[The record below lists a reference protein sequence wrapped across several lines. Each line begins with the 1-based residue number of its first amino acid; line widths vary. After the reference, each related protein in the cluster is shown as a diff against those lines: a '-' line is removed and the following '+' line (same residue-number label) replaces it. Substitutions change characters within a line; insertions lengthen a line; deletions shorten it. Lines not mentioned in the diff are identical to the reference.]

1 MNSNYKP
8 MANVTI
14 EKIRQGP
21 SINERYGHIPLV
33 TSSVNL
39 IFLFMKRQ
47 FFFFSSRNKN
57 KFGPIVSWA
66 EENWK
71 QIESIRDNL
80 LDDFEEMTFDYPT
93 SYSCKYFGCTIK
105 NSEEGEKFV
114 QSKWY
119 RERFNAPRE
128 IREENTMTLK
138 EARLNHLLDQL
149 CFRLNN
155 AYYQISKNENSEYDI
170 NFKKNLERFS
180 KNVNEI
186 LNEFIRVSNRKPVEN
201 NNRKI
206 VKKQN
211 VVKQMEQEEIVP
223 NEQTPDITLENI
235 TNNF

>member
-8 MANVTI
+8 MANVTL
-14 EKIRQGP
+14 ENVRQGP

-33 TSSVNL
+33 SSSVNL
-39 IFLFMKRQ
+39 IFLFMKKQ

-80 LDDFEEMTFDYPT
+80 LDDFEELAFDYPT
-93 SYSCKYFGCTIK
+93 SYSCKYFGCIIK
-105 NSEEGEKFV
+105 NSEGEKFV
-114 QSKWY
+114 HSKWY

-128 IREENTMTLK
+128 IREGNTMTLK

-155 AYYQISKNENSEYDI
+155 ASYQISKNENSEYDI
-170 NFKKNLERFS
+170 NFKKNLE
-180 KNVNEI
+180 KYLQNVNEI
-186 LNEFIRVSNRKPVEN
+186 LGEFNRISNKKPIENTNRKP
-201 NNRKI
+201 

-211 VVKQMEQEEIVP
+211 VVIQMEENETVP
-223 NEQTPDITLENI
+223 TEQTPDITLENI